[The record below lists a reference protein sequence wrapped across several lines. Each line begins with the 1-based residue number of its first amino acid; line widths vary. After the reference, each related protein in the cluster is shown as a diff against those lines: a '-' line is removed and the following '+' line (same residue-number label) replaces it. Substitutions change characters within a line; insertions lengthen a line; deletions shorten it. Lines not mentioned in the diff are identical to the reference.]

1 MKKQLILSCL
11 LGMTSICAI
20 AQLEVD
26 SLGNV
31 GIRRTPS
38 DAQTLYVYGS
48 GQTNAIS
55 VHGGT
60 SSGIRIDNH
69 GSKGI
74 HIRTSNEENS
84 ASYGLYVRPSTTHTT
99 NMNSYGISA
108 IAGYSTAQNVGVWG
122 GFKSNATYGAGV
134 VGTSGES
141 INLSSY
147 LGLYAGFFR
156 GDVRVVD
163 GVLNGNLLTPAA
175 NSSAAVADM
184 SILASTAMESGES
197 ESVADKLSQV
207 SLLQYYREPFAN
219 ASVKEK
225 QIKTASKA
233 EKEDVEILF
242 EEDDDEEE
250 EDDFV
255 PQTQLAR
262 VQYGLAADQ
271 LKAVYPELVY
281 EDKTG
286 NVSINY
292 IELIPLLVQA
302 NNELRARV
310 AALEAEKEMMVQQ
323 PKNMMAAT
331 LSLPI
336 GKETGEGI
344 LLSLGQNNPNPFSEQ
359 TSIEVSVP
367 EAVATATLL
376 IFDMQGKQVRKIDID
391 ERGIFRITVTDQGLT
406 EGMYLYS
413 LVADGKV
420 VQTRKM
426 ILSK

>member
-11 LGMTSICAI
+11 LGMTSVCAI

-48 GQTNAIS
+48 GQTNAIT

-84 ASYGLYVRPSTTHTT
+84 ASYGLYVRPYTTHTT

-156 GDVRVVD
+156 GDVRVID

-207 SLLQYYREPFAN
+207 SLLQYYREPLAN
-219 ASVKEK
+219 ASVKDK

-302 NNELRARV
+302 NNELCARV
-310 AALEAEKEMMVQQ
+310 RELERDRGTVVMSKSVQSSEMSLANDEQAE
-323 PKNMMAAT
+323 T
-331 LSLPI
+331 LM
-336 GKETGEGI
+336 
-344 LLSLGQNNPNPFSEQ
+344 LSLGQNNPNPFSEQ

-391 ERGIFRITVTDQGLT
+391 ERGIFRITVTGQGLT

-413 LVADGKV
+413 LIADGKV